1 MSPVIP
7 STFSRRALLRAA
19 ALGGGAVVLA
29 GCDDLPGDP
38 ATPTDGVEPDDP
50 ATWPADTAL
59 LIAARQRVHGYRLG
73 LEAVGPDAGAVSREL
88 GGLWRAQQ
96 ERLELLITLG
106 GVPLPQLLDQP
117 AVTAPGSDPAGSTSS
132 PDASGVSTADPGTGS
147 GDTDASTSTS
157 TSPPEAQDLGGAL
170 RRDRT
175 AACRDLS
182 ASTSTNIMLLASLA
196 AQHVASAAWLG
207 APVSWGPM
215 KGPAGAPAVQV
226 LAATRPA
233 VFGLEVVAAR
243 SGGDE
248 RARYEA
254 VLQPL
259 RGITRQLSTLAGD
272 AAPVAPLGYDLP
284 DDLGTAEQR
293 SDLARRLVADILP
306 VALDAAQRLPGEL
319 EQLTGV
325 VQVVSSAAVW
335 QRRLGATPQPFPG
348 MTLP

>member
-1 MSPVIP
+1 MNPVIP
-7 STFSRRALLRAA
+7 PTFSRRALLRAA

-29 GCDDLPGDP
+29 GCDDLPGDR
-38 ATPTDGVEPDDP
+38 AAPTDGVEPDDP

-73 LEAVGPDAGAVSREL
+73 LEAVGRDARVTREL
-88 GGLWRAQQ
+88 DGLWRAQQ

-117 AVTAPGSDPAGSTSS
+117 AVTGPASDPAGSTSS
-132 PDASGVSTADPGTGS
+132 PDASGASPDPGTGS
-147 GDTDASTSTS
+147 GDTEAATSS
-157 TSPPEAQDLGGAL
+157 GRPQAQDLGRAL
-170 RRDRT
+170 RQDRT

-182 ASTSTNIMLLASLA
+182 ASTPTNIMLLASLA
-196 AQHVASAAWLG
+196 AQHVASAEWLG

-248 RARYEA
+248 RTGYEA

-284 DDLGTAEQR
+284 DDLDTPEQR
-293 SDLARRLVADILP
+293 SDLARRLVADVLP
-306 VALDAAQRLPGEL
+306 VALDAAQRLPGDL
-319 EQLTGV
+319 DQLTGA